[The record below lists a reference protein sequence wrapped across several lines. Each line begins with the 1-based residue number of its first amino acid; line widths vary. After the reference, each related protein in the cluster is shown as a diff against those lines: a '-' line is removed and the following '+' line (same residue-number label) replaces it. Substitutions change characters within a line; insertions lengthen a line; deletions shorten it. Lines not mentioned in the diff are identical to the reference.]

1 VTDATDATDATD
13 DLQVRLEGSVLHV
26 VFDRPQA
33 RNAMTFAMYEGL
45 VAACEQADASDDV
58 RAVLLRGAGGRA
70 FVAGTDIAQFAGF
83 DGPRGVAYEK
93 TIDATIERLLAV
105 RVPVVA
111 AIDGACVGGGLAIAA
126 AADVRVAHTS
136 ARFGYPI
143 ARTLGNTL
151 SARSYALTLRHFGH
165 ARTIDMITTAR
176 LLDAAEAHTC
186 GFVTRTTDDVD
197 ATTAE
202 VLDAILSHAPLTMAA
217 GKEIL
222 RRLHAAAGTVD
233 VDDVVAG
240 VYGSEDFAR
249 GVAAFTSR
257 GTPDWQGR

>member
-1 VTDATDATDATD
+1 MTDETDEI
-13 DLQVRLEGSVLHV
+13 QVRADGPVLHV
-26 VFDRPQA
+26 TFNRPPA

-45 VAACEQADASDDV
+45 VAACDQADATPEI

-105 RVPVVA
+105 QVPVVA

-126 AADVRVAHTS
+126 AADVRVAHARS
-136 ARFGYPI
+136 RFGYPI

-165 ARTIDMITTAR
+165 ARTIDMIMTAR
-176 LLDAAEAHTC
+176 LIDAAEAQAC

-197 ATTAE
+197 GTTEE
-202 VLDAILSHAPLTMAA
+202 VLAAILSHAPLTMAS

-233 VDDVVAG
+233 VDDVIG
-240 VYGSEDFAR
+240 RVYGSDDFAR

-257 GTPDWQGR
+257 GTPEWQGR

>member
-1 VTDATDATDATD
+1 MSDPTD
-13 DLQVRLEGSVLHV
+13 DLQVRADGPVLHV

-45 VAACEQADASDDV
+45 VDACERADASDAIRV
-58 RAVLLRGAGGRA
+58 VLLRGAGGRA

-93 TIDATIERLLAV
+93 KIDATIERLLAV
-105 RVPVVA
+105 QVPVVA

-151 SARSYALTLRHFGH
+151 SARSYALTMRHFGH
-165 ARTIDMITTAR
+165 SRTIDMITTAR
-176 LLDAAEAHTC
+176 LLDAAEAQAC

-197 ATTAE
+197 TTTEE
-202 VLDAILSHAPLTMAA
+202 VLAAILSHAPLTMWA

-222 RRLHAAAGTVD
+222 RRLHAAAGSAD
-233 VDDVVAG
+233 VDDVVG
-240 VYGSEDFAR
+240 RVYGSDDFAR

-257 GTPDWQGR
+257 GAPEWQGR